1 MLLPTHFI
9 ITSIIATAM
18 QLKGTELL
26 LAFLFGVLIDFDHL
40 ASFSRLKYY
49 FSAETKKIAW
59 KMNAY
64 KKTHTII
71 HEPVFILAVWIFSYL
86 ARNYIPIIFWS
97 LHVFLDHVVIRCERQ
112 PFVPFPPQKITYGI
126 IPSGTKEEWL
136 ISWVLSV
143 PVFIY
148 LIMFH

>member
-1 MLLPTHFI
+1 MEKNYFCNERQQNTNMLLPTHFI

-86 ARNYIPIIFWS
+86 ARSYIPIIFWS
-97 LHVFLDHVVIRCERQ
+97 LHVFLDHVVIRCEMQ
-112 PFVPFPPQKITYGI
+112 PFVPFSKKKLLMELSPQEQRENG
-126 IPSGTKEEWL
+126 
-136 ISWVLSV
+136 
-143 PVFIY
+143 
-148 LIMFH
+148 